1 MMKQVHCKEGR
12 QVNRSFRPVTILIP
26 ILFYCVLSR
35 AVVCAAVTTVILAAR
50 VIDGTGHP
58 AMENATLVFQGERII
73 NVGPKDT
80 IRYPSDATII
90 HAEGQTIIPGLIS
103 SHSHLGLV
111 DGATVAAANYNRANI
126 TRQLLQYESY
136 GVTSVMALGLND
148 TLFYQLR
155 DEQRQ
160 GHLSGADMFG
170 ADRGIGAPSGA
181 PPSAQIPV
189 APDQIYRP
197 SSPEEA
203 KADVREM
210 ANRHPD
216 LIKVWID
223 DLLGTVPKMS
233 PEIYKAVIDESHR
246 LGFRVA
252 AHIYYLEDAK
262 RLLRAGVDIIAH
274 GVRDQPVDDEMIA
287 LLKSR
292 PVFYIP
298 TIQLDESSYIYAESP
313 DFWNEPFFQAALQ
326 PALKKHLQD
335 PLFIARTKAN
345 PNLPIF
351 KASVAN
357 NKKNL
362 KTIFDAG
369 VKVSMGTDSG
379 AVPLRIPGFA
389 EHRELQLMVDAGLTP
404 MQAIQVATR
413 NAAEAIGISDRGT
426 LVRDKLAD
434 FIVLSANPLDNIK
447 NTEAVVSVWHRG
459 IKVHGPVT
467 GQIGG

>member
-1 MMKQVHCKEGR
+1 
-12 QVNRSFRPVTILIP
+12 
-26 ILFYCVLSR
+26 
-35 AVVCAAVTTVILAAR
+35 
-50 VIDGTGHP
+50 
-58 AMENATLVFQGERII
+58 
-73 NVGPKDT
+73 
-80 IRYPSDATII
+80 
-90 HAEGQTIIPGLIS
+90 
-103 SHSHLGLV
+103 
-111 DGATVAAANYNRANI
+111 
-126 TRQLLQYESY
+126 
-136 GVTSVMALGLND
+136 
-148 TLFYQLR
+148 
-155 DEQRQ
+155 
-160 GHLSGADMFG
+160 
-170 ADRGIGAPSGA
+170 DRGIGAPSGA
-181 PPSAQIPV
+181 PHFAQIPV

-203 KADVREM
+203 RADVREM
-210 ANRHPD
+210 ASRRPD
-216 LIKVWID
+216 VMKVWVD
-223 DLLGTVPKMS
+223 DLLGTAPKMS

-274 GVRDQPVDDEMIA
+274 GVRDQPVDDEMVE

-292 PVFYIP
+292 RVFYIP
-298 TIQLDESSYIYAESP
+298 TIQLDESFYIYAESP
-313 DFWNEPFFQAALQ
+313 DFWNEQFFQAALQ

-369 VKVSMGTDSG
+369 TKVSMGTDSG

-404 MQAIQVATR
+404 MQAIQIATR
-413 NAAEAIGISDRGT
+413 NAAEAIGVSDRGT

-434 FIVLSANPLDNIK
+434 FIILSANPLDNIK
-447 NTEAVVSVWHRG
+447 NTETIVSVWHHG
-459 IKVHGPVT
+459 VKVHGPVT
-467 GQIGG
+467 TEIGG